1 MSRVNEYRA
10 LASPSL
16 ISLSS
21 YDPIVTT
28 FKLSWELRNLSRE
41 EKECQKEYT
50 VSSSL
55 SGIGFQKSSSI

>member
-21 YDPIVTT
+21 EDPILTA
-28 FKLSWELRNLSRE
+28 FKLSWELRNLAKE

-50 VSSSL
+50 VSL
-55 SGIGFQKSSSI
+55 LMRYRI

>member
-16 ISLSS
+16 MCLSS
-21 YDPIVTT
+21 DDPVLTA
-28 FKLSWELRNLSRE
+28 FKLSWELRNLARE

-50 VSSSL
+50 VSTRASR
-55 SGIGFQKSSSI
+55 